1 MKPVDCATPS
11 PIGTA
16 CLRGRAMRKGASRTK
31 PWQSGVNGGVRLKN
45 FRGEEGVF
53 TVCRRS
59 ACQPVYRIEPAVA
72 GIEQGNVSWSVWA
85 PSDAE
90 E

>member
-1 MKPVDCATPS
+1 MKRLDCATPS

-16 CLRGRAMRKGASRTK
+16 CLRERACAKGGLAHN

-59 ACQPVYRIEPAVA
+59 ACQRVCRIEPAVV
-72 GIEQGNVSWSVWA
+72 GIEQGNVTWSGWA

>member
-1 MKPVDCATPS
+1 
-11 PIGTA
+11 
-16 CLRGRAMRKGASRTK
+16 MRKGGLPYKA
-31 PWQSGVNGGVRLKN
+31 VAVRCQRRCELKN

-59 ACQPVYRIEPAVA
+59 ACQRVCRIEPAVV
-72 GIEQGNVSWSVWA
+72 GIDQGNVSWSGWA